1 MKKTIAIVGAAIA
14 IAAAAPAPANHLLHL
29 DTPYASRGE
38 CEAAV
43 ADFNSDDRDALL
55 ARFPTWFDNK
65 GDVQSLLTRAF
76 PCELNDADGQWYIT
90 DRLAEVLSSDW
101 YVDRH

>member
-1 MKKTIAIVGAAIA
+1 MKKLAILAAVTA
-14 IAAAAPAPANHLLHL
+14 MTAAAPASANHLLHL

-43 ADFNSDDRDALL
+43 AHFNSDDRDDLL
-55 ARFPTWFDNK
+55 ERFPSWFDSR

-76 PCELNDADGQWYIT
+76 PCELNDADGQWYIKSELGAV
-90 DRLAEVLSSDW
+90 LASEW
-101 YVDRH
+101 YQGRH